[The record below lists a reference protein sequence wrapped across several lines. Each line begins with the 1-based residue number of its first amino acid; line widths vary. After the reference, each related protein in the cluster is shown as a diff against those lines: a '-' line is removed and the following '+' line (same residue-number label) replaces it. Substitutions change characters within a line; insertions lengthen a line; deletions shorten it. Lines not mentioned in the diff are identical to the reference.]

1 MKIIHSSSEKHSP
14 RDLAFTNEGMNG
26 EKQKGLLPKN
36 GEKKLIVPFSIR
48 NSFQKNT
55 QSVDIIVISLSFWL
69 RPAVK
74 PLVVPRPLHVK

>member
-1 MKIIHSSSEKHSP
+1 MRIIHSSSEKHSP

-26 EKQKGLLPKN
+26 EKHKGLLPKN
-36 GEKKLIVPFSIR
+36 GKKKLIVPIS
-48 NSFQKNT
+48 NSFQKKT
-55 QSVDIIVISLSFWL
+55 QSVDIVVISLSFWL